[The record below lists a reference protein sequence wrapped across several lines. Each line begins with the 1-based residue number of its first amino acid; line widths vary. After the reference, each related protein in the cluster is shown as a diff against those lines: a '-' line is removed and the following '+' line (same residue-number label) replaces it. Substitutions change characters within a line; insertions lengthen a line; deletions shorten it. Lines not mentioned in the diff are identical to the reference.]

1 LHQGGWIEAADDSL
15 RLSATAYQWLDQ
27 PPELL
32 LHDLR
37 QTWFLTPQLTWRWVP
52 AGRRQVPLD
61 RHWRSMTLQALRAI
75 TTSPTTAWMPT
86 SDLIA
91 DLEARQSQ
99 TRHSLAENLPKV
111 RQARKQHTRKVL
123 RFLFHEVLPR
133 LGLVETRQQDEI
145 PCLHPTTE
153 GAAWLHAALDQYR
166 HLTQPSHQTAVEW
179 AVPCQELRFPP
190 LEQPPLLVDQNLH
203 LTIGLTA
210 PAACTFQV
218 AHFAQLLSPGPPA
231 RYQITSQS
239 LEQALAWGYSGADV
253 IVLLARY
260 SHSRLPREA
269 IAQLFAWQ
277 REMTLIT
284 CEPGYRLWSTCPPI
298 LDALRQRKPFRL
310 RTQPFASG
318 QDVWVS
324 QAQAKDL
331 LCYLRR
337 LGYTITLPEHETNED
352 SSHLLLRRQGLP
364 WRQLLVV
371 LRTYQHLRRHIP
383 GLADLGLQD
392 LDQVLAD
399 WRNFQCCG
407 IIHAKPTTSPA
418 RFLFHPHLPSRR
430 SEEHTT
436 MLPQLRLMRLR
447 FEMEIEAEASL
458 PPYKGDLLRRAL
470 LWHLGAIWCHQ
481 PKRCRNGCQ
490 SPHDCI
496 FGSLLEPPVD
506 PTWSEPIRRLMG
518 TTPPPAY
525 VLWDGQDR
533 RKQVQAGDRLAFE
546 LVLIGQAAHQQ
557 LPAFIAATMV
567 AGERGM
573 GRQRLKAR
581 LRRVEALAG
590 PDERAHP
597 LLNNGVWQGDPLQDL
612 TFGYDDGQAWI
623 EQSASQTRPL
633 TRLSLR
639 YLSPVKVKMRGQLAP
654 EPHFPTLARAV
665 VRRLRI
671 LSQVH
676 GAGEWPKAEYG
687 PLLDLADEVQ
697 LEHHEITWVEDQR
710 YSQRGGHMPLEG
722 FVGQAWYASP
732 TDLRPLLPALWLGQW
747 VHVGKGAVWGMGGM
761 R

>member
-1 LHQGGWIEAADDSL
+1 LYHESWAHCALAFLHDAARCLALAHQGQLHVNHHGHLHTSSVQTLAHHTSLTPACPSPTNEYQAPAHSFLLGLLHQGGWIEAADDSL

-284 CEPGYRLWSTCPPI
+284 CEPGYRLWST
-298 LDALRQRKPFRL
+298 Q
-310 RTQPFASG
+310 
-318 QDVWVS
+318 
-324 QAQAKDL
+324 
-331 LCYLRR
+331 
-337 LGYTITLPEHETNED
+337 
-352 SSHLLLRRQGLP
+352 
-364 WRQLLVV
+364 RQLA
-371 LRTYQHLRRHIP
+371 Q
-383 GLADLGLQD
+383 
-392 LDQVLAD
+392 
-399 WRNFQCCG
+399 F
-407 IIHAKPTTSPA
+407 S
-418 RFLFHPHLPSRR
+418 
-430 SEEHTT
+430 
-436 MLPQLRLMRLR
+436 
-447 FEMEIEAEASL
+447 
-458 PPYKGDLLRRAL
+458 
-470 LWHLGAIWCHQ
+470 
-481 PKRCRNGCQ
+481 
-490 SPHDCI
+490 
-496 FGSLLEPPVD
+496 
-506 PTWSEPIRRLMG
+506 
-518 TTPPPAY
+518 
-525 VLWDGQDR
+525 VLWYN
-533 RKQVQAGDRLAFE
+533 
-546 LVLIGQAAHQQ
+546 I
-557 LPAFIAATMV
+557 
-567 AGERGM
+567 
-573 GRQRLKAR
+573 
-581 LRRVEALAG
+581 
-590 PDERAHP
+590 
-597 LLNNGVWQGDPLQDL
+597 
-612 TFGYDDGQAWI
+612 
-623 EQSASQTRPL
+623 
-633 TRLSLR
+633 
-639 YLSPVKVKMRGQLAP
+639 
-654 EPHFPTLARAV
+654 
-665 VRRLRI
+665 
-671 LSQVH
+671 
-676 GAGEWPKAEYG
+676 
-687 PLLDLADEVQ
+687 
-697 LEHHEITWVEDQR
+697 
-710 YSQRGGHMPLEG
+710 
-722 FVGQAWYASP
+722 
-732 TDLRPLLPALWLGQW
+732 
-747 VHVGKGAVWGMGGM
+747 
-761 R
+761 